1 MTQYP
6 RPAGQP
12 AFTADWFLWFYSKL
26 TMPNGRRV
34 VIEPFTELIVR
45 EALEQGRVEVLI
57 LLPKSN
63 GKTALMSALAVW
75 HLLVTPNANCF
86 IGAATKV
93 QAKEMYRFACH
104 YVESEPEVSR
114 HLQIKRGTHEI
125 RCVRDQGFLLILA
138 SDDSKQGG
146 KAQGFNP
153 TLALLDELHAHEN
166 PSLYVDMRT
175 GLFKND
181 GLLIVITTAGWDEE
195 SVLGKLRK
203 QFLEADLHGG
213 TVERGLMVREAA

>member
-1 MTQYP
+1 MQYP
-6 RPAGQP
+6 RPDNWP
-12 AFTADWFLWFYSKL
+12 AWDADCFLYFFSNL

-34 VIEPFTELIVR
+34 EVEPFTELIVR
-45 EALEQGRVEVLI
+45 EVLAKGRVEALI

-63 GKTALMSALAVW
+63 GKTALMAALAVY

-86 IGAATKV
+86 IGAATVV

-104 YVESEPEVSR
+104 YVESEPEIGR
-114 HLQIKRGTHEI
+114 HLHIKRGTREI
-125 RCVRDQGFLLILA
+125 RCVRDQGFLFILA

-153 TLALLDELHAHEN
+153 TLALIDELHAHEN

-175 GLFKND
+175 GLFKNN
-181 GLLIVITTAGWDEE
+181 GLLIVITTAGWDAE
-195 SVLGKLRK
+195 SVLGLLRA
-203 QFLEADLHGG
+203 QFLEADQHGG
-213 TVERGLMVREAA
+213 TVERGLLVEAA